1 MATNQTTNYQLNQ
14 WEPTDPV
21 LRTDFNADNAKLD
34 TALQNQADSLTTLT
48 AAVSSNTSALSGKG
62 NCQVYSTSYTGAGTS
77 SCSVSLPG
85 YPMFVMVS
93 GGNHCLWGIR
103 GSSFGLSF
111 NQYGQGTN
119 LSFSWSSQSV
129 SWSAPNSNKDFAC
142 NTLNTTYYVLALL
155 QKQKEEVSPNHLVR
169 GYSLEHHGLRRS
181 I

>member
-14 WEPTDPV
+14 WEPTDQV

-34 TALQNQADSLTTLT
+34 TALKNQADSLTTLT
-48 AAVSSNTSALSGKG
+48 AAVSSNTSALNGKG
-62 NCQVYSTSYTGAGTS
+62 NCQVYSTSYAGAGTS

-155 QKQKEEVSPNHLVR
+155 QK
-169 GYSLEHHGLRRS
+169 
-181 I
+181 

>member
-14 WEPTDPV
+14 WEPTDQV

-34 TALQNQADSLTTLT
+34 TALQNQADNLTALTEQVEEEIASLTASVASNT
-48 AAVSSNTSALSGKG
+48 AALNGKG

-119 LSFSWSSQSV
+119 LSFSWSSKSV
-129 SWSAPNSNKDFAC
+129 SWSAPNSDKDFSC
-142 NTLNTTYYVLALL
+142 NTLNTTYYVLALM
-155 QKQKEEVSPNHLVR
+155 QK
-169 GYSLEHHGLRRS
+169 
-181 I
+181 